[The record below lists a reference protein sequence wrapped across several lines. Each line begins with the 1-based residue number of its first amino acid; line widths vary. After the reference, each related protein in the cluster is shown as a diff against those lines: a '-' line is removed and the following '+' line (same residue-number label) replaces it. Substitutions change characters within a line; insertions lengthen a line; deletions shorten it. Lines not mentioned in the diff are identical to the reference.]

1 MQTSSS
7 FKSVNKL
14 RNSWLKLRIFISML
28 KRSSITIIMSDQLAL
43 YNIKQQFL
51 NQHSSPVNH
60 NTVSVMKQ
68 QVLLMI
74 KQMRSDN
81 QYLTIDIARWTVVQL
96 IGPILFLSLITS
108 IAVSCDT
115 AYKNYI

>member
-1 MQTSSS
+1 MIQRVGIDSD
-7 FKSVNKL
+7 
-14 RNSWLKLRIFISML
+14 IFIAML
-28 KRSSITIIMSDQLAL
+28 KCSLITIIMFEQLAL
-43 YNIKQQFL
+43 YNIKQQFH

-60 NTVSVMKQ
+60 NTASVMKQ

-74 KQMRSDN
+74 QQMRSDN

-115 AYKNYI
+115 AYKNYICPLLT

>member
-1 MQTSSS
+1 MNR
-7 FKSVNKL
+7 F

-28 KRSSITIIMSDQLAL
+28 KRSSITIIMFDQLAL
-43 YNIKQQFL
+43 YNNKQQFL

-68 QVLLMI
+68 QELLMI
-74 KQMRSDN
+74 QQMRSDT

-96 IGPILFLSLITS
+96 IGPILLSLITS

-115 AYKNYI
+115 AYKNYICPLLA